1 MRDIYCNIKDDD
13 MLEKVADALSSPIR
27 RKMLRLLTKKSY
39 SALELASITNVAL
52 STASFHLKILK
63 EAKLINVVSSP
74 NKRGNEKN
82 ISQSC
87 ENIYISFSQNAINK
101 KSMYSVE
108 LPIGS
113 YFDFDIVPPCIMHGH
128 NGQLGEVDSV
138 LPFFSPRRSEAKL
151 FSFLKGWIEYRIP
164 TAAFRDKVV
173 QSLTFS
179 MEICSECPNY
189 NNTWKSDITF
199 WVNSKEICTYRS
211 MGDYGDRKGLLNPDW
226 YPSQSSQYGMLIK
239 IRVDEEGTWIDNE
252 VVSDVNID
260 QLRLCSSL
268 FFTLRFGVKPN
279 SHYVGG
285 INIFGKGFGDHN
297 QDIIVQVH
305 YKDGIS

>member
-13 MLEKVADALSSPIR
+13 ILEKIGDALSSPIR
-27 RKMLRLLTKKSY
+27 RKMLRFLTKRSY
-39 SALELASITNVAL
+39 SALELASLTNVAL

-63 EAKLINVVSSP
+63 DAKLINVVSSP

-87 ENIYISFSQNAINK
+87 ENIYISFSQNAITK

-113 YFDFDIVPPCIMHGH
+113 YFDFDITPPCIMHSH
-128 NGQLGEVDSV
+128 NGQLGEVDSI

-151 FSFLKGWIEYRIP
+151 FSFIKGWVEYRIP
-164 TAAFRDKVV
+164 TAAFKDKDV

-179 MEICSECPNY
+179 LEICSECPNY
-189 NNTWKSDITF
+189 NNTWKSDISF
-199 WVNSKEICTYRS
+199 WVNSKEICMYRS
-211 MGDYGDRKGLLNPDW
+211 MGDYGDRRGLLNPDW
-226 YPSQSSQYGMLIK
+226 YPSQSSQYGMLVK
-239 IRVDEEGTWIDNE
+239 VRVDKEGTWIDNE
-252 VVSDVNID
+252 IVSDVTID
-260 QLRLCSSL
+260 QLELCSAS

-285 INIFGKGFGDHN
+285 INVFGKGFGDHN

-305 YKDGIS
+305 YKDEN